1 MVSVEPW
8 VVELGLLNVILF
20 IFCLVVIFP
29 RGWLSRFRSN
39 TRYIVVGQLPMIGL
53 IVAVV
58 ALQLFEVRVLD
69 PLATSLVGMDFT
81 PLFVS
86 LEDGVGRWF
95 IQNWNPTLLTIFV
108 YIYIGIYPFLLWF
121 TPLYFVLTNQ
131 RRAMTMFAVGLL
143 LIYVVALPFYLFFP
157 VTNVYTY
164 FHEPSALNTVI
175 PSVERFFYTTTTSNN
190 CFPSLHVA
198 MALLI
203 AFSVSLTRNR
213 RFRIFTAALAVGVII
228 SVIYLGIHWITDV
241 IGGAILSV
249 SVFLLLRHATRG
261 PHDTTES

>member
-1 MVSVEPW
+1 MSVEPW
-8 VVELGLLNVILF
+8 VVVLGLLNVILF
-20 IFCLVVIFP
+20 IIGLVVILP
-29 RGWLSRFRSN
+29 RGWLSRFRAN
-39 TRYIVVGQLPMIGL
+39 AKYIVAGQLPMIGL

-58 ALQLFEVRVLD
+58 ALQLLEVRVVD

-121 TPLYFVLTNQ
+121 TPLYFLLTNQ
-131 RRAMTMFAVGLL
+131 RRAMTTFAVGLL

-175 PSVERFFYTTTTSNN
+175 PTVERFFYTTTTSNN

-203 AFSVSLTRNR
+203 TLSVSLTKNR
-213 RFRIFTAALAVGVII
+213 RYQAFTAACAVGVII

-241 IGGAILSV
+241 IGGAILAV
-249 SVFLLLRHATRG
+249 SIFLLIKRATRG
-261 PHDTTES
+261 PHDQTES